1 MPSRGKVVK
10 FMPCSIVQTK
20 DSETQNNETLKEAVW
35 DVEKTVNVSKE
46 TEGMITE
53 TGREMEVSDNSA
65 PELLLRFGFGLIS
78 FYSMK
83 RILDFGFF

>member
-46 TEGMITE
+46 TEGMIKE
-53 TGREMEVSDNSA
+53 TGREMEMADNSA

-78 FYSMK
+78 FCSMK
-83 RILDFGFF
+83 

>member
-46 TEGMITE
+46 TEGMIKE

-78 FYSMK
+78 FCSMK
-83 RILDFGFF
+83 